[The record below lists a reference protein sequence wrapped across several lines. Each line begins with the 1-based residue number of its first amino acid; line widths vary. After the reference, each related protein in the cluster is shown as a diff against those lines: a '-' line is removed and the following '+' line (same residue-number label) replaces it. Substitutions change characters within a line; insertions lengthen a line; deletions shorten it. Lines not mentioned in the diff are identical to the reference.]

1 MDVGRVSVV
10 ASNQGGMPLNR
21 GIVYFNGVDPTLA
34 SVTLPGASRKGAPVS
49 IQKNWQELIKPNKL
63 EVAAGDD
70 PRRMATAVA
79 EPLERGFGVTLGNAL
94 RRVLLSSLQGAAI
107 TSIHIDGV
115 LHEFS
120 SIPGVREDVTDIV
133 LNIKDIAV
141 KYQGE
146 GPKRL
151 TLKKTGP
158 GTVTA
163 GDIQAGGDIQILN
176 PDLVICTLDD
186 GAEIRIEFT
195 VSTGMG
201 YVPADRNRSE
211 DAPIGLIPID
221 SLYSPVKKVSYRV
234 ENTREGQVLD
244 YDKLTL
250 SIETNGAISP
260 EDAIAFAARIL
271 QDQLNVFVNF
281 EEPRREEAAPSIPQ
295 LAFNPALLK
304 KVDELELSVRSA
316 NCLKN
321 DNIVYIGD
329 LIQKSEAEMLRTP
342 NFGRK
347 SLNEIKE
354 VLAQMG
360 LHLGMEV
367 PGWPPENIDDLAK
380 RFEEH
385 Y

>member
-1 MDVGRVSVV
+1 V
-10 ASNQGGMPLNR
+10 
-21 GIVYFNGVDPTLA
+21 
-34 SVTLPGASRKGAPVS
+34 
-49 IQKNWQELIKPNKL
+49 IQKNWQELIKPTKL
-63 EVAAGDD
+63 EVALGDD
-70 PRRMATAVA
+70 TKRFATVVA
-79 EPLERGFGVTLGNAL
+79 EPLERGFGLTLGNAL
-94 RRVLLSSLQGAAI
+94 RRILLSSLQGAAI
-107 TSIHIDGV
+107 SSVHIDGV

-133 LNIKDIAV
+133 LNIKDISI
-141 KYQGE
+141 KMQSD
-146 GPKRL
+146 GPKRMI
-151 TLKKTGP
+151 LKKQGP
-158 GTVTA
+158 GAVTA
-163 GDIQAGGDIQILN
+163 GDIAVTGDVQVLN

-186 GAEIRIEFT
+186 GAEIRMEFT
-195 VSTGMG
+195 VTSGKG
-201 YVPADRNRSE
+201 YVPADRNRAE
-211 DAPIGLIPID
+211 DSPIGLIPVD

-234 ENTREGQVLD
+234 ENTREGQILD

-250 SIETNGAISP
+250 TIETNGAISP
-260 EDAIAFAARIL
+260 EDAVAYAARIL

-281 EEPRREEAAPSIPQ
+281 DEPKREEAAPSIPE

-329 LIQKSEAEMLRTP
+329 LIQKSEGEMLRTP

-367 PGWPPENIDDLAK
+367 PGWPPENIDELAK

>member
-1 MDVGRVSVV
+1 
-10 ASNQGGMPLNR
+10 
-21 GIVYFNGVDPTLA
+21 
-34 SVTLPGASRKGAPVS
+34 VS

-63 EVAAGDD
+63 EVTAGDD
-70 PRRMATAVA
+70 PRRVATAVA
-79 EPLERGFGVTLGNAL
+79 SPLERGFGQTLGNSL
-94 RRVLLSSLQGAAI
+94 RRILLSSLQGAAI

-133 LNIKDIAV
+133 LNIKDIAI

-146 GPKRL
+146 GVKRL

-158 GTVTA
+158 GAVTA
-163 GDIQAGGDIQILN
+163 GDIQTSGDVHVLN
-176 PDLVICTLDD
+176 PDLVICTLDE

-195 VSTGMG
+195 ISTGKG
-201 YVPADRNRSE
+201 YVAADRNRAE

-234 ENTREGQVLD
+234 ENTREGQELD
-244 YDKLTL
+244 KDKLTL
-250 SIETNGAISP
+250 TIETNGAITP
-260 EDAIAFAARIL
+260 EDALAYAARIL